1 MSAKKKTRIAEA
13 RLICT
18 SRCHLATPWAVSWA
32 RVGLESN
39 ESNYVQK
46 SIANLQ
52 VQTERIELRAKIH
65 IWLTFGDV
73 RPMGSNPW
81 VEPWDKSGLRPQKS
95 AKFVASG
102 HKFRLHFLKGRTHRS
117 NPWVEPM
124 GRIERIE
131 FVCEPDELRIAS
143 LVGKPCGRDFLTPLS
158 LGKS

>member
-1 MSAKKKTRIAEA
+1 MGKWLQVLVIN
-13 RLICT
+13 
-18 SRCHLATPWAVSWA
+18 

-95 AKFVASG
+95 VNFVAFG
-102 HKFRLHFLKGRTHRS
+102 RKFRLQIEKLSVAVCQIKKTKNQDFDMPICQGFRS
-117 NPWVEPM
+117 
-124 GRIERIE
+124 
-131 FVCEPDELRIAS
+131 
-143 LVGKPCGRDFLTPLS
+143 
-158 LGKS
+158 